1 MTDKIGRMTRG
12 GECPKMC
19 VTSQRFQIV
28 IGLKLILTKIE
39 SHISDSVSNSNR
51 YQRAHRYRI
60 GSHSFNCQNFQD
72 IFVKI
77 WPMSKSLTLTT
88 SSNPALKD
96 FREFAEIEKV
106 FKSVLSCGPS
116 NTNPRNLDLDRFI

>member
-1 MTDKIGRMTRG
+1 MPEDVRHEPTFSD
-12 GECPKMC
+12 CH
-19 VTSQRFQIV
+19 S
-28 IGLKLILTKIE
+28 TKIDFDKKME
-39 SHISDSVSNSNR
+39 SHISDSVSISNR
-51 YQRAHRYRI
+51 HHRYRI

-116 NTNPRNLDLDRFI
+116 NTNPRNLYLDRFMVKEGGNL

>member
-39 SHISDSVSNSNR
+39 SYISDSVSISNR
-51 YQRAHRYRI
+51 YHRAHRYRI

>member
-1 MTDKIGRMTRG
+1 MPEDVRHELTFSD
-12 GECPKMC
+12 CH
-19 VTSQRFQIV
+19 S
-28 IGLKLILTKIE
+28 TKIDFDKKME
-39 SHISDSVSNSNR
+39 SHISDSVSISNR
-51 YQRAHRYRI
+51 HHRYRI

-116 NTNPRNLDLDRFI
+116 NTNPRNLYLDRFMVKEGGNL